1 MFHER
6 FVYSFSEFSIICLK
20 YNASGT
26 ACVRVC
32 DVRII
37 DFVTYFNISFIAL
50 FRLLQIEVTNMSV
63 LKRE

>member
-6 FVYSFSEFSIICLK
+6 FVYSFSEFLDNLFKIQCK
-20 YNASGT
+20 WNN
-26 ACVRVC
+26 VC
-32 DVRII
+32 TCII